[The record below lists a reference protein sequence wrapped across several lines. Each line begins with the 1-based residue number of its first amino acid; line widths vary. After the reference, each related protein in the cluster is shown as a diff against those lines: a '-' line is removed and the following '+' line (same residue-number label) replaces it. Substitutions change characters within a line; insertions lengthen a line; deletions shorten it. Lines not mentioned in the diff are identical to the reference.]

1 MASKYLNR
9 PTPKFPLLPT
19 LTASIG
25 VLVLIAVGSVMA
37 TNWISD
43 RIILQELASRL
54 VNRVLGAED
63 MALRREL
70 NEATRQADFIAE
82 AIKDKRYQ
90 FADPNL
96 GDFLSG
102 TIAAASEVDGL
113 FLSDPHGSGWRVLRG
128 AADKTYQLDH
138 VDISGNRELTEIA
151 DEISRHKDPYWGPPV
166 YGESRQATY
175 LNYRVPIWRDNTYL
189 GYVAIGISTR
199 SLSMLARQMSEPPRS
214 VAFMLY
220 GNDRVLAH
228 TLMTE
233 GTAGRSKANPL
244 PPLAAFGD
252 PVIAN
257 FYKLPPLHTIFLK
270 PIAGIL
276 VREPVVD
283 GERYIVVARQISDY
297 GEMPITVGAYFLRR
311 AIDAPVLVLYRA
323 TLIAIALL
331 GLSLIAAALMARAIV
346 RPISRAAK
354 GAAAISNLDFDQV
367 APLSGG
373 VFREIHNLAQAFN
386 TMLDGLKAF
395 GRYVPRTLVARL
407 VKEGRIGA
415 GIEERVLAIMFTDIV
430 SFTTACEKMSATE
443 VAEFIN
449 QHLALVSACV
459 EQEGGTIDKFI
470 GDAVMAFWGAPGRAD
485 NPAASACL
493 AATAIQREL
502 AADNQRRAAK
512 GLDPVRIRI
521 GIHMGPVVVGD
532 IGSPNRINYTIVGD
546 AVNATQRLESL
557 GKTIDP
563 NAESIALVSK
573 EIFDALPSGFR
584 LEPQGTHLVKGKLE
598 GLEVYRLVGG
608 PEGR

>member
-151 DEISRHKDPYWGPPV
+151 DEI
-166 YGESRQATY
+166 EQAQRP
-175 LNYRVPIWRDNTYL
+175 LLGAAGIWRVKTSDL
-189 GYVAIGISTR
+189 SELSR
-199 SLSMLARQMSEPPRS
+199 SDLARQHVSGLRRHRHFDAQSFHAGEANERAAAQRGLH
-214 VAFMLY
+214 VY

-297 GEMPITVGAYFLRR
+297 GEMPITVGAFSSGARSTRRFWSCTAPPSLR
-311 AIDAPVLVLYRA
+311 
-323 TLIAIALL
+323 
-331 GLSLIAAALMARAIV
+331 SLCSDCR
-346 RPISRAAK
+346 
-354 GAAAISNLDFDQV
+354 
-367 APLSGG
+367 
-373 VFREIHNLAQAFN
+373 
-386 TMLDGLKAF
+386 
-395 GRYVPRTLVARL
+395 
-407 VKEGRIGA
+407 
-415 GIEERVLAIMFTDIV
+415 
-430 SFTTACEKMSATE
+430 
-443 VAEFIN
+443 
-449 QHLALVSACV
+449 
-459 EQEGGTIDKFI
+459 
-470 GDAVMAFWGAPGRAD
+470 
-485 NPAASACL
+485 
-493 AATAIQREL
+493 
-502 AADNQRRAAK
+502 
-512 GLDPVRIRI
+512 
-521 GIHMGPVVVGD
+521 
-532 IGSPNRINYTIVGD
+532 
-546 AVNATQRLESL
+546 
-557 GKTIDP
+557 
-563 NAESIALVSK
+563 
-573 EIFDALPSGFR
+573 
-584 LEPQGTHLVKGKLE
+584 
-598 GLEVYRLVGG
+598 
-608 PEGR
+608 